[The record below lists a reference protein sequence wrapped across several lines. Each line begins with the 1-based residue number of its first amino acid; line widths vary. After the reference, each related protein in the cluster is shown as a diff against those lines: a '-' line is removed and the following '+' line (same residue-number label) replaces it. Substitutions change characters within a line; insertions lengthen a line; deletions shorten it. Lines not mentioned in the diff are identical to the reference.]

1 MRVSVVVTAYN
12 SETFVKDAVESV
24 LRQTLPV
31 DEVVVVD
38 DGSSDRTGEIVK
50 QFAERGVRYLYQD
63 NQGPG
68 AARNRGVNETS
79 GELIAFLDA
88 DDIWLEHKNQ
98 KQMEYLF
105 EHPNVALVS
114 GFAWWWNV
122 AKGIRKVSGK
132 LPRNRSALRREILV
146 HNVVGNPSMVIL
158 RREALLDVGLFDAN
172 VQWGEDWE
180 LWIRMIDRYDVALIP
195 EPIIVYRWHLDN
207 ISHYRRFE
215 RLESFWSVSRNAILK
230 SRPAWLRPFL
240 LVRSWSKISHKRAM
254 YAIEQKNMRWR
265 QLVYAVGAFV
275 AFPWENG
282 NEKFRTL
289 VRSVVGDHFY
299 QGIKRFIRSW
309 LHA

>member
-1 MRVSVVVTAYN
+1 MHVSAVITAYN

-50 QFAERGVRYLYQD
+50 QFAERGVRYLYQN

-98 KQMEYLF
+98 KQMECLL
-105 EHPNVALVS
+105 EHPDVALVS

-122 AKGIRKVSGK
+122 AKGIRKVSGEVPK
-132 LPRNRSALRREILV
+132 NRSALKREILV
-146 HNVVGNPSMVIL
+146 HNVVGNPSMVLL

-172 VQWGEDWE
+172 IQWGQDWE
-180 LWIRMIDRYDVALIP
+180 LWIRLVDRYDVLLIP
-195 EPIIVYRWHLDN
+195 EPVIVYRWHFDN
-207 ISHYRRFE
+207 ISHNRRFE

-240 LVRSWSKISHKRAM
+240 LIRSWSKISHRRAV

-265 QLVYAVGAFV
+265 QVVYAVGAFI

-299 QGIKRFIRSW
+299 QGIKKCVRSW

>member
-1 MRVSVVVTAYN
+1 MHVSAVITAYN

-50 QFAERGVRYLYQD
+50 QFAERGVRYLYQN

-98 KQMEYLF
+98 KQMECLL
-105 EHPNVALVS
+105 EHPDVALVS

-122 AKGIRKVSGK
+122 AKGIRKVSGEVPK
-132 LPRNRSALRREILV
+132 NRSALKREILV
-146 HNVVGNPSMVIL
+146 HNVVGNPSMVLL

-172 VQWGEDWE
+172 IQWGQDWE
-180 LWIRMIDRYDVALIP
+180 LWIRLVDRYDVLLIP
-195 EPIIVYRWHLDN
+195 EPVIVYRWHFDN
-207 ISHYRRFE
+207 ISHNRRFE

-240 LVRSWSKISHKRAM
+240 LIRSWSKISHRRAV

-265 QLVYAVGAFV
+265 QVVYAVGAFI

-299 QGIKRFIRSW
+299 QCIKKCVRFW

>member
-1 MRVSVVVTAYN
+1 MRVSAVITAYN

-68 AARNRGVNETS
+68 AARNCGVNETS

-88 DDIWLEHKNQ
+88 DDIWLKHKNQ
-98 KQMEYLF
+98 KQMECLL
-105 EHPNVALVS
+105 EHPDVALVS

-122 AKGIRKVSGK
+122 AKGVRKVSGE
-132 LPRNRSALRREILV
+132 LPKNSSALKREILV
-146 HNVVGNPSMVIL
+146 HNVVGNPSMVLL

-172 VQWGEDWE
+172 IQWGQDWE
-180 LWIRMIDRYDVALIP
+180 LWIRLIDRYDVTIIP
-195 EPIIVYRWHLDN
+195 EPVIVYRWHFDN
-207 ISHYRRFE
+207 ISHNRRFE

-230 SRPAWLRPFL
+230 SRPVWLRPFL
-240 LVRSWSKISHKRAM
+240 LIRSWSKISHRRAV

-265 QLVYAVGAFV
+265 QVVYAVGAFI

-289 VRSVVGDHFY
+289 VRSVAGDHVY
-299 QGIKRFIRSW
+299 QGIKRFVRSW

>member
-1 MRVSVVVTAYN
+1 MRVSAVITAYN

-68 AARNRGVNETS
+68 AARNCGVNATS

-88 DDIWLEHKNQ
+88 DDIWLKDKNQ
-98 KQMEYLF
+98 KQMECLL
-105 EHPNVALVS
+105 EHPDVAFVS

-122 AKGIRKVSGK
+122 AKGIRKVSGE
-132 LPRNRSALRREILV
+132 LPKSSSALKREILV
-146 HNVVGNPSMVIL
+146 HNVIGNPSMVLL

-172 VQWGEDWE
+172 IQWGQDWE
-180 LWIRMIDRYDVALIP
+180 LWIRLIDRYDVALIP
-195 EPIIVYRWHLDN
+195 EPVIVYRWHFDN
-207 ISHYRRFE
+207 ISHNRRFE
-215 RLESFWSVSRNAILK
+215 RLESFWCVSRNAILK
-230 SRPAWLRPFL
+230 SQPAWLRPIL
-240 LVRSWSKISHKRAM
+240 LIRSWSKISHRRAV
-254 YAIEQKNMRWR
+254 YAIEQKNLRWR
-265 QLVYAVGAFV
+265 QVVYAVGAFI

-289 VRSVVGDHFY
+289 VRSVVGDHVY
-299 QGIKRFIRSW
+299 QGIKRFARSW